1 MKIGDLFWL
10 GLENIRV
17 RKLRTVL
24 NLVGIVL
31 SSVLVIC
38 TLSATNGIAIALE
51 KFVSQSDA
59 ALRFEVFPDF
69 DRSVQPPEEVL
80 AISEDVP
87 ERRRKRIQERLKSD
101 WQKKN
106 LPRRYLIPT
115 ATLDDLNR
123 SGTVVDVLPNIRMQC
138 EMAVDEKNRPV
149 VVEGGSLFDK
159 GVENR
164 IVAGD
169 FLNEKNINGVLIHEF
184 LAFELGYASD
194 ADLKR
199 LIGQRIDLRFRESR
213 KEFSILD
220 DDFFR
225 LSFSDQ
231 AKILSVMDQVLA
243 GTNLSSIDRDS
254 LALAREYAA
263 NRRKKLVDENN
274 KTTSTAVP
282 STIKLRQVK
291 EQKFTIVGVFR
302 NRDQEDPRTLLNRF
316 FGGRANLIVHYSI
329 LESIDGPNAKSGF
342 KSASVFVQNI
352 ANLQSVIEEAESKD
366 LRTVSAADYIQ
377 RIHRGLERAKYTVG
391 GVVLLIMVVSAIGIA
406 NTMFIALFERTEEI
420 GIMKAVGASNANV
433 MWMIVFECIVTG
445 LLAGVISLLI
455 ASVVAM
461 IGNGYLLDYFESRS
475 KIKLDGQVFVIN
487 LSISAIAFFLAVMVT
502 TVAGIWPAWRAARL
516 DPVVAMGRT

>member
-1 MKIGDLFWL
+1 MRIVDLFWL
-10 GLENIRV
+10 GFENIRV
-17 RKLRTVL
+17 RKLRAAL
-24 NLVGIVL
+24 NLIGIVL

-51 KFVSQSDA
+51 RFVSQSDA
-59 ALRFEVFPDF
+59 ALRFEVFPDY
-69 DRSVQPPEEVL
+69 DRSIQPPAEIL
-80 AISEDVP
+80 KINEDIP

-101 WQKKN
+101 WQEKN

-115 ATLDDLNR
+115 ATLDELNR
-123 SGTVVDVLPNIRMQC
+123 SGEIVDVLPNIRMQC
-138 EMAVDEKNRPV
+138 EIAVSGKNRTV

-169 FLNEKNINGVLIHEF
+169 FLNETNVNGMLIHEF
-184 LAFELGYASD
+184 LAFELGYEND
-194 ADLKR
+194 DDLKR
-199 LIGQRIDLRFRESR
+199 LIGRRIDLRFRNSR
-213 KEFSILD
+213 KAFSLLD

-243 GTNLSSIDRDS
+243 GADLSSIDSDS
-254 LALAREYAA
+254 LALATEYAA
-263 NRRKKLVDENN
+263 KRRKKLADGND
-274 KTTSTAVP
+274 KTIPTVVP
-282 STIKLRQVK
+282 STTDLNQVH

-316 FGGRANLIVHYSI
+316 FGGRANLIVHYSR
-329 LESIDGPNAKSGF
+329 LEGIDGPKAKSGF
-342 KSASVFVQNI
+342 NSASVFVQNI
-352 ANLQSVIEEAESKD
+352 ANLQSVIEEAESKN

-377 RIHRGLERAKYTVG
+377 RIHRGLERAKYTIG

-433 MWMIVFECIVTG
+433 MLMIVFECIVTG
-445 LLAGVISLLI
+445 LLAGIVSLVI
-455 ASVVAM
+455 ASIVAV
-461 IGNGYLLDYFESRS
+461 IGNGYLLEYFESRS
-475 KIKLDGQVFVIN
+475 NIRLEGQVFVIN
-487 LSISAIAFFLAVMVT
+487 PSISAIAFFLAVIVT
-502 TVAGIWPAWRAARL
+502 TIAGIWPAWRAAKL
-516 DPVVAMGRT
+516 DPVVAMGRG